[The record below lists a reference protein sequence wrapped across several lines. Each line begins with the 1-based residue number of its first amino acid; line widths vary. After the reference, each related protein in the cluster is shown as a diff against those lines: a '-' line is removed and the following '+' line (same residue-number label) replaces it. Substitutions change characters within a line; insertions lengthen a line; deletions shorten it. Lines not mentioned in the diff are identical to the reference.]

1 MQPKN
6 ALGLFLFSL
15 VILGLAVG
23 TALTPVPAQAAQFA
37 AGDYDDGI
45 CSCPVT
51 FGDCVCKIVR

>member
-1 MQPKN
+1 MQYKKTF
-6 ALGLFLFSL
+6 GLFLFSL
-15 VILGLAVG
+15 LVLAIAVV
-23 TALTPVPAQAAQFA
+23 TALAPMPAQAAQFA